1 MFNNDYI
8 IRQQIKENRIRIA
21 DSRSKINDLVM
32 ILQLDMLEANL
43 TGNVE
48 KKEEVIIKLKWVKV
62 KSDELDSL
70 EKKLDELELR
80 QNRLNT

>member
-21 DSRSKINDLVM
+21 DTRSKINDLVM

-43 TGNVE
+43 TENVQ
-48 KKEEVIIKLKWVKV
+48 KKEEVLIKLKWVKV

-80 QNRLNT
+80 QNRFNT

>member
-43 TGNVE
+43 TENVQ
-48 KKEEVIIKLKWVKV
+48 KKEEVLIKLKWVKV

-80 QNRLNT
+80 QNRFNT